1 MQTELSQSTNLITE
15 DKILKLLLITLKEML
30 SKQIAW
36 GSITDAINIYFK
48 ISSIFLADL
57 GLIHYG

>member
-1 MQTELSQSTNLITE
+1 MITE